1 MSNQVSLTGDDTI
14 IIGGQLIT
22 SFSVGVVAEITFPED
37 LVKVTRGKNGNTVY
51 ALNNQG
57 FQSQVKLRLL
67 LGKSDDVF
75 LNAQMVKMKQ
85 AFSGYVLLNGV
96 FIKNVGDGLGNIT
109 PITYIMSGGVPMK
122 MPGAQSVAEG
132 DPNQSLVEWMI
143 DYANNDRQI
152 G

>member
-1 MSNQVSLTGDDTI
+1 MNQVSLTGNDTI

-22 SFSVGVVAEITFPED
+22 TFATGVVAEITFSDD

-57 FQSQVKLRLL
+57 FQSQVKLKVL

-75 LNAQMVKMKQ
+75 LNAQMVAMKQ
-85 AFSGYVLLNGV
+85 NFAGYTLLNGV
-96 FIKNVGDGLGNIT
+96 FIKNVGDGSGNIV

-122 MPGAQSVAEG
+122 IPSAQSVAEG
-132 DPNQSLVEWMI
+132 DPNQSLVEWAL